1 MRDDELIR
9 ELGCVQ
15 PMLFFLK
22 EEVDYAE
29 PELLCELKLNMS
41 QIFALETLARVG
53 RMTMGELADAM
64 RANASTMTRVIDGLV
79 DGGMVER
86 TRIPDDRRMVRIETT
101 QEGKDLA
108 RRLQEQRSK
117 HLVANLRLLDDEH
130 QRKFIEVLK
139 EWEKVVG
146 KKS

>member
-9 ELGCVQ
+9 ELGRVQ

-29 PELLCELKLNMS
+29 PELLRELKLNMS
-41 QIFALETLARVG
+41 QIFALEILARTGV
-53 RMTMGELADAM
+53 MTMGELAGAM

-79 DGGMVER
+79 DRGMVER
-86 TRIPDDRRMVRIETT
+86 TRIPDDRRMVRIRPT
-101 QEGKDLA
+101 QKGKGLA
-108 RRLQEQRSK
+108 RRMQEQRSK
-117 HLVANLRLLDDEH
+117 HLIANLKLLDDEH

-139 EWEKVVG
+139 AWEKVLG
-146 KKS
+146 KKP